1 LQSIPRKVHAR
12 RPTPVLMVKGNSFG
26 NCIVLRIKYEIDQ
39 MKMVPYA
46 SAVGSLLN
54 AKYDITLTE
63 SSIRVVLAKST
74 PAIDH
79 WNGVMNISLMLKK

>member
-1 LQSIPRKVHAR
+1 
-12 RPTPVLMVKGNSFG
+12 
-26 NCIVLRIKYEIDQ
+26 

-63 SSIRVVLAKST
+63 FSIRVVLAKTT

-79 WNGVMNISLMLKK
+79 WNGVKNISLMLKK